1 MTLSLERQKFA
12 SICLQ
17 VKRISRAARMGLLV
31 FSRRT
36 WSTWPDLGE
45 GDEMVFRLGGG
56 GIDYTGDPEAY
67 VRAHVEFGYNAA
79 YMPAISLDDR
89 DTITALNKATANAGL
104 IIAEGGAWR
113 NLIAHD
119 PQIRQANLDYAVHQ
133 LALADELGARAC
145 VAFHGTVGH
154 KDDPWQ
160 LSDNYDYGPH
170 PDNQTEAGF
179 ERAVETAR
187 YVIDAVKPK
196 RTRFSLEMVPWLVTD
211 TAENYLKLLQAI
223 DRPQFGAHIDA
234 VNMVITPRLYFNS
247 GRMIREAF
255 ALLGPHIVSCH
266 AKDIVMQGGPGTIS
280 FHFDEVPPGE
290 GNLDY
295 RAYLSE
301 IAALG
306 REVPLMLEHFDVP
319 GYRRGLAH
327 IKREAAAIGVA

>member
-1 MTLSLERQKFA
+1 MT
-12 SICLQ
+12 
-17 VKRISRAARMGLLV
+17 
-31 FSRRT
+31 
-36 WSTWPDLGE
+36 
-45 GDEMVFRLGGG
+45 FRLGGY

-67 VRAHVEFGYNAA
+67 ARAHVEFGYNAA
-79 YMPAISLDDR
+79 YMPSISIESRAEIAAIVRAMADADVV
-89 DTITALNKATANAGL
+89 
-104 IIAEGGAWR
+104 IAEGGAWR

-119 PQIRQANLDYAVHQ
+119 ETVRKANLDYAVHQ
-133 LALADELGARAC
+133 LALADEMGARAC

-154 KDDPWQ
+154 AGDPWQ

-196 RTRFSLEMVPWLVTD
+196 RAKFSLEMVPWLVTD
-211 TAENYLKLLQAI
+211 TPENYLKLLRAI
-223 DRPQFGAHIDA
+223 DRPQFGTHIDA
-234 VNMVITPRLYFNS
+234 VNMVITPRLYFKS

-255 ALLGPHIVSCH
+255 ELLGPWVVSCH

-295 RAYLSE
+295 VAYVTE
-301 IAALG
+301 IARLG

-319 GYRRGLAH
+319 AYRRGLAH
-327 IKREAAAIGVA
+327 IKSVAQAEGIA

>member
-1 MTLSLERQKFA
+1 MT
-12 SICLQ
+12 
-17 VKRISRAARMGLLV
+17 
-31 FSRRT
+31 
-36 WSTWPDLGE
+36 
-45 GDEMVFRLGGG
+45 FRLGGY

-67 VRAHVEFGYNAA
+67 AKAHVEFGYNAA
-79 YMPAISLDDR
+79 YMPNISVENRDEIAAIV
-89 DTITALNKATANAGL
+89 KAMADADVV
-104 IIAEGGAWR
+104 IAEGGAWR

-119 PQIRQANLDYAVHQ
+119 EKVRKANLDYAVHQ
-133 LALADELGARAC
+133 LAIADEMGARAC

-154 KDDPWQ
+154 PGDPWQ

-179 ERAVETAR
+179 ERAVDTAR
-187 YVIDAVKPK
+187 YVVDAVKPK
-196 RTRFSLEMVPWLVTD
+196 RAKFSLEMVPWLVTD
-211 TAENYLKLLQAI
+211 TPENYLKLLKAI

-234 VNMVITPRLYFNS
+234 VNMVITPRLYFKS

-255 ALLGPHIVSCH
+255 ELLGPWVVSCH

-295 RAYLSE
+295 VAYVTE
-301 IAALG
+301 IARLG

-319 GYRRGLAH
+319 AYRRGLAH
-327 IKREAAAIGVA
+327 IKSVAQAEGIA

>member
-1 MTLSLERQKFA
+1 MT
-12 SICLQ
+12 
-17 VKRISRAARMGLLV
+17 
-31 FSRRT
+31 
-36 WSTWPDLGE
+36 
-45 GDEMVFRLGGG
+45 FRLGGY
-56 GIDYTGDPEAY
+56 GIDYTGDPQAY
-67 VRAHVEFGYNAA
+67 AQAHVAFGYNAA
-79 YMPAISLDDR
+79 YMPNISLDDR
-89 DTITALNKATANAGL
+89 DEIAAINAAMAEANV
-104 IIAEGGAWR
+104 IIAEGGAWK

-119 PQIRQANLDYAVHQ
+119 EATRRGNLDYAVHQ

-154 KDDPWQ
+154 AGDPWQ

-179 ERAVETAR
+179 QRAVDTAR

-196 RTRFSLEMVPWLVTD
+196 RAKFSLEMVPWLVTD
-211 TAENYLKLLQAI
+211 TPENYLRLLKAI

-255 ALLGPHIVSCH
+255 ALLGPWIVSCH
-266 AKDIVMQGGPGTIS
+266 AKDIVLQGGPGTIS
-280 FHFDEVPPGE
+280 FHLDEVPPGE

-295 RAYLSE
+295 AAYVTEITRLS
-301 IAALG
+301 G
-306 REVPLMLEHFDVP
+306 EVPLMLEHFDLD

-327 IKREAAAIGVA
+327 IKTVARAAGVTVD

>member
-1 MTLSLERQKFA
+1 MTLR
-12 SICLQ
+12 
-17 VKRISRAARMGLLV
+17 V
-31 FSRRT
+31 
-36 WSTWPDLGE
+36 
-45 GDEMVFRLGGG
+45 GGY

-67 VRAHVEFGYNAA
+67 AQAHVAFGYNAA
-79 YMPAISLDDR
+79 YVPNISIDSR
-89 DTITALNKATANAGL
+89 DEIAALVKAMAAADVVM
-104 IIAEGGAWR
+104 AEGGAWR

-119 PQIRQANLDYAVHQ
+119 ENQRRANLDYAVHQ

-154 KDDPWQ
+154 AGDPWQ

-170 PDNQTEAGF
+170 PDNQSEAGF
-179 ERAVETAR
+179 QRAVDTAR

-196 RTRFSLEMVPWLVTD
+196 RAKFSLEMVPWLVTD
-211 TAENYLKLLQAI
+211 TAENYLRLLKAI

-234 VNMVITPRLYFNS
+234 VNMVISPRLYFNS

-295 RAYLSE
+295 AAYLGE
-301 IAALG
+301 IDRLG
-306 REVPLMLEHFDVP
+306 RDVPLMLEHFDVP
-319 GYRRGLAH
+319 AYRRGLAH
-327 IKREAAAIGVA
+327 IKAVASGLGIA